1 MSITYKSIE
10 KMKELSLEKMENVE
24 GGGCGVATQV
34 VLGFWASGIGYA
46 FGAVSGG
53 IGFVAGMVATGA
65 VIAVCEYY

>member
-1 MSITYKSIE
+1 
-10 KMKELSLEKMENVE
+10 MENVE